1 MKGNNWSE
9 EDVKR
14 VFDLAHILSSAC
26 KLAEIE
32 AINDQKLLTIRRQ
45 AVQTCIAQK
54 HDKLEA
60 EQKNAVEQEMKMKV
74 SMAGMNINLE
84 KLTEMEKAVESYAN
98 SANKGAGWKVV
109 QEVML
114 LN

>member
-1 MKGNNWSE
+1 MKGNNWSK

-14 VFDLAHILSSAC
+14 VFDAAHLHSSAC
-26 KLAEIE
+26 RLAEIE

-54 HDKLEA
+54 HENLEA
-60 EQKNAVEQEMKMKV
+60 EKKKAVEQEMKMKV
-74 SMAGMNINLE
+74 SMAGMDINLE
-84 KLTEMEKAVESYAN
+84 KLTEMEKAVETHAN

-109 QEVML
+109 KEVML